1 MVNGGAANEGRVE
14 ICHNGE
20 WGTVCDDRWDDVNAQ
35 VVCRQ
40 LGLPDTGEQ
49 IKGLKCVITIIGSM
63 ALAVFVHTSQGWL
76 W

>member
-40 LGLPDTGEQ
+40 LGFPDTGKYIQQGTVGNLLE
-49 IKGLKCVITIIGSM
+49 CVT
-63 ALAVFVHTSQGWL
+63 TNK
-76 W
+76 

>member
-40 LGLPDTGEQ
+40 LGFPDTGEYIQ
-49 IKGLKCVITIIGSM
+49 QGTVGNLLECVT
-63 ALAVFVHTSQGWL
+63 TNK
-76 W
+76 